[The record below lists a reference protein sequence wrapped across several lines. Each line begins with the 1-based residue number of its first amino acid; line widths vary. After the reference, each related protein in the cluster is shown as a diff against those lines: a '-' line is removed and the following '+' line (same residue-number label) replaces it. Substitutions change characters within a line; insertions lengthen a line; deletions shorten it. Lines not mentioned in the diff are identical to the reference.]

1 MAAPSVYESMFN
13 KGLKMP
19 YLQSFPAKFKL
30 TIAVI
35 FATIFAWLAV
45 ATPTQVQARTMLQAS
60 IGEVKLSALPKE
72 AQTTLKQIKSNG
84 PYDYKKDGVVFS
96 NREKILPK
104 QKRGYYREFT
114 VKTPGARTR
123 GARRIVAGNVGE
135 YYYSDDHYASFKRI
149 KE

>member
-1 MAAPSVYESMFN
+1 MAAPSDYKSLFD

-19 YLQSFPAKFKL
+19 YLRGFPAKLKL

-35 FATIFAWLAV
+35 FATMFAWLAV
-45 ATPTQVQARTMLQAS
+45 AAPTQVQARTVLQAS
-60 IGEVKLSALPKE
+60 VGEVKLAALPKE
-72 AQTTLKQIKSNG
+72 AQATLKQIKNNG
-84 PYDYKKDGVVFS
+84 PYDYKKDGVIFS
-96 NREKILPK
+96 NRERILPK